1 MIPSRIWWLSAA
13 AAAAVSL
20 AVLSLALTQAPL
32 PSAPPAAASSDPF
45 GEEVTLVEK
54 TIVYISGSGVWD
66 SAFETIV
73 GGFKP
78 VYDAMAKQGLQASGL
93 PMIIYTATDDTG
105 FQFRAALPVAEV
117 PTMPADSGLKVGKS
131 PAGKALRFV
140 HRGSYDSLDTTFELI
155 SNYLDE
161 KQLKVRDVFVEQYI
175 KDPITTPQDD
185 LVIEV
190 YIPLK

>member
-1 MIPSRIWWLSAA
+1 MSPSRIWWLSAA
-13 AAAAVSL
+13 AAAAVSV
-20 AVLSLALTQAPL
+20 AVLSLASMQAPL
-32 PSAPPAAASSDPF
+32 PPVPPPAASNDPF
-45 GEEVTLVEK
+45 GEEVTLVEN
-54 TIVYISGSGVWD
+54 TVVYVSSSGVWD

-73 GGFKP
+73 GGFKT
-78 VYDAMAKQGLQASGL
+78 VYDAMAKQGLQASGS
-93 PMIIYTATDDTG
+93 PMTIYTATDDTG
-105 FQFRAALPVAEV
+105 FQFRAALPVAQV

-140 HRGSYDSLDTTFELI
+140 HRGSHDSMDTTFELI

-161 KQLKVRDVFVEQYI
+161 KQLKARDVFVEQYI

-190 YIPLK
+190 YIPLN